1 MEMKQDNRGK
11 HGKCG
16 RKATG
21 RVRNEKLALN
31 LTHDE
36 RVFILDK
43 IVKSGLSQ
51 SDFILKLVGK
61 TK

>member
-11 HGKCG
+11 HGNCG

-21 RVRNEKLALN
+21 RVRNKKLSLN

-36 RVFILDK
+36 RVFILNK
-43 IVKSGLSQ
+43 IAKSGLSQ
-51 SDFILKLVGK
+51 SDFILKLVGGMK
-61 TK
+61 